1 MTVSLYLFISCLE
14 NSIVASLVSYRKSI
28 NVNEVDWHVKASP
41 LAMTKAELTDL
52 MACAAVPVTAIT
64 DKPRAA
70 LSLVLCRNT

>member
-1 MTVSLYLFISCLE
+1 MSVNDFHVFKRIRSSSFPFNIKK
-14 NSIVASLVSYRKSI
+14 KSI